1 MPEND
6 SQEKT
11 LSRLTQPTQFIKG
24 VGPARAELLAK
35 LGLHTAADVLF
46 FFPRS
51 YEDFT
56 QLNHIRELGKEQL
69 ATVVAEVTDKDE
81 SKSNGRHVTYV
92 LFRQDNSYLRAMW
105 FNQPFM
111 LNKFRIGQRVM
122 LQGKSRL
129 QNGRQHM
136 THPKVTWLDSCLLYT
151 SPSPRDQRGSRMPSS
166 A

>member
-1 MPEND
+1 MPEKA
-6 SQEKT
+6 SQETT
-11 LSRLTQPTQFIKG
+11 LSQLTQSTQFIKG

-35 LGLHTAADVLF
+35 LGLHTAADILF

-56 QLNHIRELGKEQL
+56 TLNHIRELGKEQL

-122 LQGKSRL
+122 LQGKIAAA
-129 QNGRQHM
+129 
-136 THPKVTWLDSCLLYT
+136 KW
-151 SPSPRDQRGSRMPSS
+151 SS
-166 A
+166 AHDAPESHVAGQ